1 MPRLN
6 LKKKLQ
12 PAKKAWR
19 GLAAAIRRL
28 KRSRPIKRTA
38 THLQRALSSLT
49 GRPYQSPK
57 SHRFK
62 YTYYPSVHST
72 PKFVIRSRKHRKHR
86 LRSFKPVYVDDLFSK
101 PSASTLHVELFEEE
115 KVKDGL
121 GCSSSSSSSSSSV
134 TAAAAEDVEAE
145 GGVVALEGV
154 DLRAEQFIASFRE
167 EMRLQRQRSFG
178 EYKEMLARGV

>member
-1 MPRLN
+1 MPRLS

-12 PAKKAWR
+12 PAKRVWR
-19 GLAAAIRRL
+19 GLATALRRL

-38 THLQRALSSLT
+38 TQLQRALSSLT

-101 PSASTLHVELFEEE
+101 PSASTLHVEVFEEE

-121 GCSSSSSSSSSSV
+121 GGCSSSSSSV
-134 TAAAAEDVEAE
+134 TAAAEEVEVEAE

>member
-1 MPRLN
+1 MPRLS

-19 GLAAAIRRL
+19 GLATALRRL

-38 THLQRALSSLT
+38 TQLQRALSSLT

-101 PSASTLHVELFEEE
+101 PSASTLHVEVFEEE

-121 GCSSSSSSSSSSV
+121 GCSSSSSV
-134 TAAAAEDVEAE
+134 TAAAEEVEAE